1 MLALPMIDD
10 RLQAP
15 PRPLWDVGALL
26 VATGDLLHAR
36 FGAVLVRGE
45 LSGVTRAASGHRY
58 FSLKDLAGS
67 GAVLRC
73 ALFRRA
79 ALLLDFEAA
88 DGQQVELRGRLTVYE
103 PRGELQLIVESMQR
117 LGAGALYEQ
126 FLRLKARLATQG
138 LFDAARKRP
147 LPRWPAALGIV
158 TSTAAA
164 ALHDVL
170 VTLRRRAP
178 QLRVI
183 VYPSAVQG
191 SEAAAALV
199 AALRLAA
206 ARREVDAL
214 LLVRGGGSL
223 QDLWCFNDEAL
234 VRAISASPIPVIC
247 GVGHE
252 SDVTLADLAADV
264 RAATPTAAA
273 ELAAPARADALVQLD
288 ALGERLR
295 RRLRQCLDTQA
306 QRLDALAWRLG
317 GPARAVAAQ
326 GQRLLSLEQRLARA
340 PRQALAA
347 AAREHAQLGARLLR
361 AGQAQRAP
369 HALRLQAAAQRLAAL
384 DPQRVLARG
393 YAWVEDARG
402 EAVVSARAVA
412 RGDLLRAVWH
422 DGAAQVLVQQV
433 QPRGDAESAP
443 AA

>member
-317 GPARAVAAQ
+317 GPARAVAT
-326 GQRLLSLEQRLARA
+326 QRQLLLSLEQRLARA
-340 PRQALAA
+340 PRQALAT

-361 AGQAQRAP
+361 AGQAQRGP